1 MPNVAALVADLI
13 AKNQDW
19 PGADEIARRLAKAVP
34 PQYLTPDQKDIPPQ
48 VQAIMQAMDHQIKQ
62 LSTERVQMVKALT
75 DQQADRAIKQDSI
88 DKTFEAKILGIVQ
101 KAEAAFNGQIG
112 SKLERLGQDVATLME
127 ALKSPPESAG
137 VSGAVPAGR

>member
-1 MPNVAALVADLI
+1 M
-13 AKNQDW
+13 
-19 PGADEIARRLAKAVP
+19 
-34 PQYLTPDQKDIPPQ
+34 
-48 VQAIMQAMDHQIKQ
+48 
-62 LSTERVQMVKALT
+62 
-75 DQQADRAIKQDSI
+75 
-88 DKTFEAKILGIVQ
+88 Q